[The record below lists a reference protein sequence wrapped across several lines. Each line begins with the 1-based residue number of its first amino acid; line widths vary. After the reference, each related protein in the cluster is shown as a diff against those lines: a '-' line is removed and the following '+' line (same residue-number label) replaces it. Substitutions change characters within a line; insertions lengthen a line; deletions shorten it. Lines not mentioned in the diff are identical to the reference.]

1 MASNKRT
8 IYLGLDYSNF
18 TGGVTEVNRKMG
30 LLDAEFKRATQEA
43 KNYGTE
49 TDQLALKSDYLTQKI
64 ALQNQKVEA
73 AKEAYDKA
81 MASNQASQKEI
92 DELDK
97 RLLNERTALEK
108 LNGQLIETQRE
119 TSGLDEANEKLNKS
133 FKSLVAGAVAVVGAL
148 TKFAID
154 AANTADDLKT
164 LSAQTGMTTTE
175 IQRLQYASEFVDV
188 SFDTMSASITKL
200 GTNMDK
206 ARDGSKDLN
215 EAFRKLHIRIKD
227 GNGQLRDQTEVFY
240 EVIDKLKNI
249 KNETER
255 DVLANELFGKSFK
268 ELKPLVE
275 AGTDKLRELGDEAE
289 RTGKIMSEE
298 DVEAGADMADSMA
311 RLNATITAVKN
322 SLGKALMPVLESL
335 SDILSEIDPETLAI
349 ISVVGLAVTLVYKLV
364 GAIAALSVSM
374 AAHTGVQMVF
384 NAVSLKSIGIILAIV
399 AGLVLLGVVIATIMG
414 RTDDLTTKMD
424 EATKKSSQMG
434 QTIQGIANTTNT
446 ASKHASGT
454 DYYQGGKT
462 WVGEEGPELV
472 DLPRGSK
479 IYNAK
484 KSAQMVGAGTQNYY
498 ITIDAKNVQDF
509 QRVVE
514 MANSMQMAT
523 RRI

>member
-298 DVEAGADMADSMA
+298 DVEAGANMADSMA

-424 EATKKSSQMG
+424 L
-434 QTIQGIANTTNT
+434 N
-446 ASKHASGT
+446 
-454 DYYQGGKT
+454 
-462 WVGEEGPELV
+462 GP
-472 DLPRGSK
+472 SC
-479 IYNAK
+479 
-484 KSAQMVGAGTQNYY
+484 
-498 ITIDAKNVQDF
+498 
-509 QRVVE
+509 
-514 MANSMQMAT
+514 
-523 RRI
+523 